1 MNPEDVNS
9 TGEASERDLI
19 SLNDGFEHY
28 LSASLS
34 DYERVVKSG
43 LVVLDT
49 NAILNLYRYT
59 DEARKELFGV
69 LRSLQDRLWIPN
81 QVATEFWRNRESAVS
96 DLDYFGDELISE
108 LEETRHQMERS
119 LRTWANRVALQ
130 GGLLNDILNTLDSA
144 FKPVLEKV
152 QEIAGERSDGKSRN
166 TFEDPVLLELQEV
179 LVRKVGAAMGQS
191 EYENAVTEGLRR
203 VEAKIPPGYK
213 DKKKDDG
220 HAAGDYLVWA
230 QTIKEAKFRHCEVLL
245 ITGDV
250 KEDWWRKESGEIRGP
265 RLELA
270 KEFYAAVGFRVYM
283 LRPPRFLE
291 MAREILQISVTDETI
306 DDASRVELSSH
317 KLRERIDTAATVLA
331 SLWSELLS
339 YVKAKTRLPL
349 NVEAIDMADDSPGL
363 IALFH
368 SDSLVYLGSSKSATR
383 RLRQLHRKLSGRIN
397 ISPDEV
403 SFAIAPL
410 GVEQINDRMLPQS
423 MIMEERPAW
432 NMNGFGNHDP
442 GRLRSF
448 LPLAADH
455 FDMLYPIDLSIVLSR
470 LADSRTVGELVR
482 VMRDEVPYPVESRG
496 AYLRAIENGEIDF
509 PALDGTVENSLRVL
523 ANALPQD
530 WQITVTVGRVVIEPV
545 LREVPHA
552 LLVLRSGSLFDY

>member
-1 MNPEDVNS
+1 MNSEDANS
-9 TGEASERDLI
+9 AGEASERDLI

-28 LSASLS
+28 LSASPD
-34 DYERVVKSG
+34 DYERVFKSG
-43 LVVLDT
+43 MVVLDT

-69 LRSLQDRLWIPN
+69 LRRLQDRLWIPN

-130 GGLLNDILNTLDSA
+130 GGQLDDILNALDPA

-152 QEIAGERSDGKSRN
+152 QEIAGGRSGGKSRS

-179 LVRKVGAAMGQS
+179 LVRKVGAAMSPS
-191 EYENAVTEGLRR
+191 EYGDAVTEGLRR
-203 VEAKIPPGYK
+203 VEAKVPPGYK

-230 QTIKEAKFRHCEVLL
+230 QTIKEAKFRNCEVLL

-283 LRPPRFLE
+283 LRPPRFLG

-331 SLWSELLS
+331 SLRSELLA
-339 YVKAKTRLPL
+339 YVKTEARLTL
-349 NVEAIDMADDSPGL
+349 NVEAMNMADSSPGL

-368 SDSLVYLGSSKSATR
+368 DNSLVYLGSSKSAAR
-383 RLRQLHRKLSGRIN
+383 RLRQLHRKVSGRIN
-397 ISPDEV
+397 IAPDEV
-403 SFAIAPL
+403 SFVVAPL
-410 GVEQINDRMLPQS
+410 GAEQIHDRMLPQS

-442 GRLRSF
+442 GRLRYF
-448 LPLAADH
+448 LPLEADH
-455 FDMLYPIDLSIVLSR
+455 FDMLYPIDLSITLSR
-470 LADSRTVGELVR
+470 LVDSRTVGELVR
-482 VMRDEVPYPVESRG
+482 VMRDEAPYPIEIRIDH
-496 AYLRAIENGEIDF
+496 LRMIENEGIDF
-509 PALDGTVENSLRVL
+509 SALDGTVENSLRVL
-523 ANALPQD
+523 VNTLSQE
-530 WQITVTVGRVVIEPV
+530 WQITVTRGRVVIEPV
-545 LREVPHA
+545 LREVPDA
-552 LLVLRSGSLFDY
+552 LLVLRGGGLFDY